1 MDNVTKYEVFL
12 KASYR
17 TNVVEHTEH
26 FTKFAETFCQ
36 MIDKLCSHTY
46 EHQNQTDF
54 YENLKRNVPENVCL
68 AAGDF
73 GKSLKLI

>member
-1 MDNVTKYEVFL
+1 M
-12 KASYR
+12 
-17 TNVVEHTEH
+17 EHNDH

-54 YENLKRNVPENVCL
+54 YEKLKSNVPEDFCL

-73 GKSLKLI
+73 GMYRFKNNFTIIFSLFQPFCSGKF